1 MCCGFYRFWYLPSNG
16 AIGIFFLWPWLTFS
30 TSNTSNISETV
41 RNSAKY
47 FFDRTFKD
55 FHTRHQMELLRKFY
69 SATYFSRS
77 NISNTYI
84 SSSKIRHVTFVDLN
98 IRHRM
103 APLRRFMLDN
113 LELLFSRSNI
123 SNVNIYE
130 TLRDGAKN
138 NNNIWLREIFL
149 FVIEWT
155 IAKSYSAN
163 STYILKVKIRISH

>member
-1 MCCGFYRFWYLPSNG
+1 M
-16 AIGIFFLWPWLTFS
+16 
-30 TSNTSNISETV
+30 

-55 FHTRHQMELLRKFY
+55 FHTRHQKELLRKFY

-113 LELLFSRSNI
+113 LELLFFKVNI

-130 TLRDGAKN
+130 TLRDGAK
-138 NNNIWLREIFL
+138 IIIIFDL
-149 FVIEWT
+149 ERFFFCHRLD
-155 IAKSYSAN
+155 N
-163 STYILKVKIRISH
+163 CKVVLSELDLHF